1 MKTCAAVFAMVLAS
15 VGWAD
20 YYTGGDNTTDAFS
33 NASLWSGGV
42 APSAEGGSSID
53 YLLARNRYIK
63 TPIAGSDM
71 TFHGMSLTLG
81 EVGGA
86 SGSVV
91 FQAVKGEETNTFEND
106 GLSLANGWM
115 TTWNDGNPYPTIAGK
130 VTVLSPDAN
139 PYLIQL
145 NKRNTRFTF
154 TGKVV
159 AAQGKAIKIYP
170 NNDAAKLMSVR
181 FAGDMSEYLGTILV
195 SDATILIDN
204 SFAGTLM
211 FEKSSQVGAA
221 ITDQT
226 TVQNLSILADTT
238 LVVPSDGVMGG
249 TRQCAHLTVLGT
261 ASASAPVKVT
271 LSKWPTG
278 WSQNM
283 GGITDYP
290 FLTVPTSSTLKADDF
305 VATWSE
311 SAFEYTTFC
320 VTETDNGNGT
330 KNFNVHRRGYVQE
343 ENGAAEWKDQSAGL
357 FGYQHSM
364 GDDTNIVYFAKASV
378 SRTYVTPAS
387 ATAELAAH
395 SFVLH
400 AEEGKAMNLKIATL
414 DCLIA
419 DLRVQASDSV
429 FAADVYQNSPSATLR
444 GGLWLAYGKT
454 GTDVKALFPVGGDY
468 YKSFVVASSIKGDAD
483 AKMNGQAG
491 TPRTLTFSGD
501 NSAWTGGMELVSGE
515 AGSATFAI
523 TRKEALGGPLS
534 AFRADALTIGENG
547 IFGVTDDVT
556 LDEPTRGVTVAAATA
571 VVTVPEEKT
580 LTLGETVTYAD
591 GAKLTKKGAGTLALG
606 GTAVVADGASASLDV
621 SEGFVKP
628 LAAGALAGVTL
639 SCGANGKFLYDVPAA
654 DATGIG
660 ATGLVDPVLAEGS
673 AFRFSVALDARPQ
686 GTLSVPV
693 CTLAADK
700 VAAFKAAFKFVRTT
714 PNTGC
719 RLVEKSAG
727 EGRVTLVAE
736 VYPSGLLM
744 IVR

>member
-1 MKTCAAVFAMVLAS
+1 MKTCVAVLATVLAS
-15 VGWAD
+15 AGWAD
-20 YYTGGDNTTDAFS
+20 NYKGGDNTTDAFS
-33 NASLWSGGV
+33 NGSLWSGGV
-42 APSAEGGSSID
+42 APSAEGGSAID
-53 YLLARNRYIK
+53 YYIANGRYIK
-63 TPIAGSDM
+63 TPVAGADKA
-71 TFHGMSLTLG
+71 FHGKSLTLG
-81 EVGGA
+81 AVGGA
-86 SGSVV
+86 TGNVV
-91 FQAVKGEETNTFEND
+91 FQAVKDEETNTFEND
-106 GLSLANGWM
+106 GLFLANGWM

-130 VTVLSPDAN
+130 VTVLSPETA
-139 PYLIQL
+139 PFLVQL

-154 TGKVV
+154 KDAVESAVGTALKV
-159 AAQGKAIKIYP
+159 YP
-170 NNDAAKLMSVR
+170 SSDNAKLNFVQ
-181 FAGDMSEYLGTILV
+181 FAGDMSKFLGTLLI
-195 SDATILIDN
+195 SDATLILDN
-204 SFAGTLM
+204 PLGGTLM
-211 FEKSSQVGAA
+211 FEKTAPIGTA
-221 ITDQT
+221 ITDRM
-226 TVQNLSILADTT
+226 TVQNLAILAGTT
-238 LVVPSDGVMGG
+238 LTVPSDGVMGG
-249 TRQCAHLTVLGT
+249 TRQCAHLTVLGS

-271 LSKWPTG
+271 ISKWPTG
-278 WSQNM
+278 WSQNV

-290 FLTVPTSSTLKADDF
+290 FLTVPSTCALKADDF
-305 VATWSE
+305 ETTWSE

-320 VTETDNGNGT
+320 VTETDNGDGT
-330 KNFNVHRRGYVQE
+330 KTLNVHRRGYVQE

-357 FGYQHSM
+357 FGYKHSM
-364 GDDTNIVYFAKASV
+364 DDDTNIVYFAKASV
-378 SRTYVTPAS
+378 SRTYDTPGS

-395 SFVLH
+395 SLVLH
-400 AEEGKAMNLKIATL
+400 ANEGQAMNLKIATL
-414 DCLIA
+414 DCLIS

-429 FAADVYQNSPSATLR
+429 FAANVYQNGAEATLR
-444 GGLWLAYGKT
+444 GGLWLAYGNT
-454 GTDVKALFPVGGDY
+454 GKNVKVLFTVGGDY
-468 YKSFVVASSIKGDAD
+468 YKSLVVASNIKGEAD
-483 AKMNGQAG
+483 AKMNGIAG

-606 GTAVVADGASASLDV
+606 GAAVVADGASASLDV

-660 ATGLVDPVLAEGS
+660 ATGLVDPVLADG
-673 AFRFSVALDARPQ
+673 ATFRFSVAITERPAE
-686 GTLSVPV
+686 TLSVPV

-700 VAAFKAAFKFVRTT
+700 VAAFKAAFKFGRTT

-719 RLVEKSAG
+719 RLVEKPAG